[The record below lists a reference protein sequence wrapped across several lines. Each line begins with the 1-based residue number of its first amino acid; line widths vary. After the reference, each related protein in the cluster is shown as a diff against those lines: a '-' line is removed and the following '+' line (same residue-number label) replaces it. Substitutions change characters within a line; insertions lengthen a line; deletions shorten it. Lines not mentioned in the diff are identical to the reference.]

1 MIFDPVTIHKGCTVS
16 DALQM
21 MHDYHIGGIPV
32 VDDERHL
39 VGIVTNRDLRF
50 ETHLDKKVAEVMT
63 SENLVTT
70 HQQTDLK
77 AAAAILQENKIEKL
91 PVVDKDNHLVGLITY
106 KDITKAKNKPMA
118 CKDAKGRLRVAAGVG
133 VTADSLQRAEALVN
147 AGVDAIV
154 IPAKGSVSVNAD
166 AIKTSA
172 GALHVL
178 SVCKEKSINQAIR
191 FLQQSGVKVY
201 AASEKAAENY
211 THIAYDGPT
220 AIVMG
225 AEDTGVSYENLRIC
239 DAMIKI
245 PQFGTI
251 GSLNVSVT
259 SSILI
264 YEVVRQRMNKTNM
277 NNHKNQTT
285 MKKVIATTK
294 APAAIGPYN
303 QAIQVGNMLVRFRPA
318 RFGSGHRHFPEGGV
332 KSRPSSHSRT

>member
-1 MIFDPVTIHKGCTVS
+1 M
-16 DALQM
+16 
-21 MHDYHIGGIPV
+21 
-32 VDDERHL
+32 
-39 VGIVTNRDLRF
+39 
-50 ETHLDKKVAEVMT
+50 LD
-63 SENLVTT
+63 
-70 HQQTDLK
+70 
-77 AAAAILQENKIEKL
+77 
-91 PVVDKDNHLVGLITY
+91 
-106 KDITKAKNKPMA
+106 
-118 CKDAKGRLRVAAGVG
+118 G
-133 VTADSLQRAEALVN
+133 VTDVRNFGAIARTCEC

-178 SVCKEKSINQAIR
+178 PVCKEKSINQAIR

-251 GSLNVSVT
+251 GSLNVSVA

-264 YEVVRQRMNKTNM
+264 YEVVRQRMNKTE
-277 NNHKNQTT
+277 HEQ
-285 MKKVIATTK
+285 
-294 APAAIGPYN
+294 
-303 QAIQVGNMLVRFRPA
+303 
-318 RFGSGHRHFPEGGV
+318 S
-332 KSRPSSHSRT
+332 